1 MITKPLLNFLIVCFW
16 ASIAL
21 IVLQIIVSFRTFFLF
36 YLGIE
41 TEPHILLLGTIIL
54 LSTLWI
60 FLFLFT
66 LYFFFKYDRYSKSG
80 IFFLFFHLIYALI
93 YFYRVIWQQKREL
106 SGSYES
112 EPVLGNTIHLETDDP
127 EDFDYDEDEHSNKK

>member
-21 IVLQIIVSFRTFFLF
+21 IVLQIVVSFRTFFLF
-36 YLGIE
+36 HLGIE
-41 TEPHILLLGTIIL
+41 TEPHILLQGTLIL
-54 LSTLWI
+54 FSTLWI
-60 FLFLFT
+60 FLFFYT

-80 IFFLFFHLIYALI
+80 IFFLFFHLIYSLF

-106 SGSYES
+106 VGNYER
-112 EPVLGNTIHLETDDP
+112 EPVLGNTIQLETDDI
-127 EDFDYDEDEHSNKK
+127 EDFDWEEDEQIKTK